1 MSRTA
6 NRPFFSRD
14 VVVIAV
20 VVIAGAWLLSQG
32 LATALFRL
40 LF

>member
-14 VVVIAV
+14 VVLIAV
-20 VVIAGAWLLSQG
+20 AVIAGAWLVSQG

>member
-14 VVVIAV
+14 VVLIAAAVIV
-20 VVIAGAWLLSQG
+20 GAWLVSQG